1 MLHIFMK
8 KAHLLQNIK
17 RNATTIVGF
26 PFLHANIL
34 CLLVNTTGLLITRT
48 MIRHRYFETVDKL
61 VEGLLSRADSWRLG
75 RYLMNLDSVG
85 VNLCLVK

>member
-1 MLHIFMK
+1 
-8 KAHLLQNIK
+8 
-17 RNATTIVGF
+17 
-26 PFLHANIL
+26 
-34 CLLVNTTGLLITRT
+34 